1 MQTSLLIIGN
11 GVWGK
16 KLSELF
22 QKWDFKISRYGAR
35 DYLELSYE
43 DKQQVSI
50 TDLIW
55 IASYPDI
62 QIQIVQEIM
71 KLKIK
76 GMIILEKPFFRN
88 LKEQEEFN
96 RMLETSNLSI
106 RSSSPW
112 VYSDIWL
119 KSKDN
124 ILELNG
130 PLKIEILRSGPFKRA
145 QIESYLDWLSHD
157 VQLLSDLFTF
167 DTTIAEVQS
176 QFNMQEPCTKKYT
189 FKFSNGTLVELKGG
203 ASETRISIWR
213 IQDLNG
219 NSYAINFDSKTL
231 ESFSD
236 REVLVNS
243 YQSPQSDEPLL
254 NMIQHYCRELENKES
269 NIDFRWQEA
278 LIQ

>member
-1 MQTSLLIIGN
+1 MSLLIIGN

-22 QKWDFKISRYGAR
+22 QKWNFKISRCGAR
-35 DYLELSYE
+35 DYLDLSCG
-43 DKQQVSI
+43 DKQQVSN

-55 IASYPDI
+55 IASYPDT
-62 QIQIVQEIM
+62 QIQIMQEIM

-76 GMIILEKPFFRN
+76 SLIILEKPFFRN

-96 RMLETSNLSI
+96 RILDTSNLSI

-119 KSKDN
+119 KSKHS
-124 ILELNG
+124 ILKLNG
-130 PLKIEILRSGPFKRA
+130 PLKIEILRSGPFKRT

-167 DTTIAEVQS
+167 DVTIGEVQS
-176 QFNMQEPCTKKYT
+176 QFNLQEPCTKKYT
-189 FKFSNGTLVELKGG
+189 FHLSNGTLVELKGG
-203 ASETRISIWR
+203 ASENRISIWK
-213 IQDLNG
+213 IQDSNG
-219 NSYAINFDSKTL
+219 YSCAINFDSKTL

-254 NMIQHYCRELENKES
+254 NMIEYYCRWLKNKGR